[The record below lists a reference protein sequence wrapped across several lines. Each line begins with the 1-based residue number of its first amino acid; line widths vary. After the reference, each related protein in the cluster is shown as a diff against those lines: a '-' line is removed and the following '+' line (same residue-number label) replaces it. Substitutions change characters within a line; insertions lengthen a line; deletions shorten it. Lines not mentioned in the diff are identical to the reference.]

1 MSDILIASDCDKK
14 RTSQSNLG
22 FSYKHP
28 NFERGTKESQN
39 FLAGSQSF
47 LVKEIEI
54 YQLNA

>member
-1 MSDILIASDCDKK
+1 MSDILIALDCDKK

-22 FSYKHP
+22 FNYKH
-28 NFERGTKESQN
+28 TKESQN